1 MSITAVIHQPD
12 FLSYLGF
19 FQRFLCA
26 DKWVIL
32 DNVQF
37 VTGTAKS
44 WQNRDTIKTAKGKNW
59 LTVSVQKAP
68 FGTMINEIMLSENEW
83 RKDNLNLIYNSYRK
97 ALYFNEIVPHIEEL
111 YAFQCHRLME
121 FNLKTTSKL
130 MELFDI
136 NIESVMASEL
146 NPSGKS
152 NELLVDILRKVN
164 ADQYLSG
171 VGARAYFDPAPFVEA
186 GIEVIWQ
193 EFKHPVYTQL
203 YGEFIPY
210 LSAIDLLFN
219 AGIEESRRILR
230 SC

>member
-19 FQRFLCA
+19 FHRFLHA

-37 VTGTAKS
+37 VTGTSKS
-44 WQNRDTIKTAKGKNW
+44 WQNRDKLKTAQGENW
-59 LTVSVQKAP
+59 ITVSVQKAP
-68 FGTMINEIMLSENEW
+68 MGTNINEILLSDNNW
-83 RKDNLNLIYNSYRK
+83 RRNNLNLICNSYRK
-97 ALYFNEIVPHIEEL
+97 APYFDEVMPYIEDLYT
-111 YAFQCHRLME
+111 YQCSRLME
-121 FNLKTTSKL
+121 FNLKTSDKL

-136 NIESVMASEL
+136 KIETVLASDL
-146 NPSGKS
+146 HPSGKS
-152 NELLVDILRKVN
+152 NELLVDILKKAN
-164 ADQYLSG
+164 ADRYLSG
-171 VGARAYFDPAPFVEA
+171 VGARAYFDPAPFDNG

-193 EFKHPVYTQL
+193 DFKHPVYPQMH
-203 YGEFIPY
+203 GEFIPY

-219 AGIEESRRILR
+219 VGIAESRRIIR